1 MIYLASASPRRQ
13 ELLRQLGI
21 AFEAIPSELLEVPQ
35 AGERPED
42 YVLRVARDKARHV
55 VRQVR
60 ERGLASY
67 PVLGA
72 DTEVVLEGEILGKPH
87 DAQQGQAMLRK
98 LAGRTHEV
106 LTGLVLLHQDADDR
120 RDAGGTTSGKK
131 EVERRQEQS
140 PRATPGAVAEYTA
153 LSRSCVTF
161 GPLTDADIRRYWDSG
176 EPADKAG
183 GYAVQGRAAAF
194 IQRIEGSY
202 SGIMGLPLFELTQL
216 LRQAGVHQT

>member
-21 AFEAIPSELLEVPQ
+21 AFEAMPSNLLEVPQ

-42 YVLRVARDKARHV
+42 YVLRLARDKARHV
-55 VRQVR
+55 ARQAR
-60 ERGLASY
+60 ERGLASC

-72 DTEVVLEGEILGKPH
+72 DTEVVLDGEMLGKPC
-87 DAQQGQAMLRK
+87 DAAHAYALLRR

-106 LTGLVLLHQDADDR
+106 LTGLVLLHED
-120 RDAGGTTSGKK
+120 
-131 EVERRQEQS
+131 VEH
-140 PRATPGAVAEYTA
+140 TA
-153 LSRSCVTF
+153 LSLSRVTF
-161 GPLTDADIRRYWDSG
+161 GPLTDEQIRRYWETG

-216 LRQAGVHQT
+216 LRQAGVHRT

>member
-21 AFEAIPSELLEVPQ
+21 AFEAMPSNLLEAPQ
-35 AGERPED
+35 TGERPEN
-42 YVLRVARDKARHV
+42 YVLRVARDKVQHV
-55 VRQVR
+55 TRQVR
-60 ERGLASY
+60 ERGLAPR

-72 DTEVVLEGEILGKPH
+72 DTEVVLDGEILGKPC

-106 LTGLVLLHQDADDR
+106 LTGLVLLHQDA
-120 RDAGGTTSGKK
+120 
-131 EVERRQEQS
+131 
-140 PRATPGAVAEYTA
+140 EYKA
-153 LSRSCVTF
+153 INRSRVTF
-161 GPLTDADIRRYWDSG
+161 GPLTDDDIRRYWDSG

-216 LRQAGVHQT
+216 LRQAGAHRT